1 MNRSTTFKACLLA
14 ASLAAPSVPQT
25 FAQTPAPAPSVT
37 LGDQPLILQ
46 GTGVRRKFFIDVYS
60 LALYTERRFKDGESL
75 VAATGPRRAEL
86 RFLRDVDRAR
96 GEAAWREAIEHAVD
110 ADERQRLAADIA
122 RFAALFPA
130 VKKGDTI
137 TLDDIPGRG
146 LTLQLNG
153 GTLGTIEN
161 PALFRTV
168 LKIWVGPN
176 PIQTSLKKDLLR

>member
-1 MNRSTTFKACLLA
+1 MNRSMIFQACLLTA
-14 ASLAAPSVPQT
+14 ALAAPNVSET
-25 FAQTPAPAPSVT
+25 FAQTPAPAPSIA
-37 LGDQPLILQ
+37 LAGQPLVLQ
-46 GTGVRRKFFIDVYS
+46 GTTVRSKFFIDVYS

-75 VAATGPRRAEL
+75 IAATGPRRAQL

-110 ADERQRLAADIA
+110 ADERQRHAADIA

-130 VKKGDTI
+130 AKNGDTI
-137 TLDDIPGRG
+137 TLDDIPGQG

-153 GTLGTIEN
+153 ATVGTIEN
-161 PALFRTV
+161 PALFRTI
-168 LKIWVGPN
+168 LKVWVGPN